1 MISDPSPT
9 RGEARGR
16 PRAAARE
23 CAPHQGSNGRLIQVK
38 QSGQSPVFSLL
49 FRSGRGGSKGQSQAA
64 GPLLVSTGEVPIP
77 FPPEAGSPWYVDCS
91 NIQLAAKADAKD
103 RVAQSIAAN
112 GEEDI

>member
-1 MISDPSPT
+1 MISDLGPT

-23 CAPHQGSNGRLIQVK
+23 CTPLQGANERTIQVTR
-38 QSGQSPVFSLL
+38 SGQTLAFSLL
-49 FRSGRGGSKGQSQAA
+49 FRSGRGGSRGQSQAA
-64 GPLLVSTGEVPIP
+64 EPLLVSTGEVSIP

-91 NIQLAAKADAKD
+91 KIQLATKADEKD

-112 GEEDI
+112 GEEGI